1 MYSRPPFQ
9 IDRTTALGFAQA
21 RGFGLVCTF
30 DGRKPVAS
38 PLPFHLSYASN
49 GAPRVAFHVARGN
62 PLAVRADGKTHW
74 LVAVTR
80 TDAYV
85 SPDWYASPHQVPTW
99 LYQSVHLSGPVWP
112 MTGAELLAHLEDLG
126 AVFERNLAP
135 KPIWKADAMPPGRL
149 KDMAR
154 AVTGLVMHVEG
165 VEGSF
170 KLNQHK
176 SDADHVAV
184 TRALALQK
192 DDGARDIARRLRA
205 LRPGL
210 FDGEA
215 GDDASAS
222 PAGRT
227 AEMHE
232 GDLP

>member
-9 IDRTTALGFAQA
+9 IDRTSALNFAQA

-30 DGRKPVAS
+30 DGRKPIAS
-38 PLPFHLSYASN
+38 SLPFHLSYASN
-49 GAPRVAFHVARGN
+49 GTPRIAFHVARPN

-74 LVAVTR
+74 LLAIAGS
-80 TDAYV
+80 DAYV

-99 LYQSVHLSGPVWP
+99 LYQSVHLGGPVWP
-112 MTGAELLAHLEDLG
+112 MTGGELLTHLDELS
-126 AVFERNLAP
+126 ANFEQELAP

-154 AVTGLVMHVEG
+154 AVTGLVMYVEG
-165 VEGSF
+165 VEASF

-184 TRALALQK
+184 TQALAVQK
-192 DDGARDIARRLRA
+192 GEGARDIARQLQA
-205 LRPGL
+205 QRPAL
-210 FDGEA
+210 FDESPG
-215 GDDASAS
+215 ASAD
-222 PAGRT
+222 GT
-227 AEMHE
+227 MMELQD